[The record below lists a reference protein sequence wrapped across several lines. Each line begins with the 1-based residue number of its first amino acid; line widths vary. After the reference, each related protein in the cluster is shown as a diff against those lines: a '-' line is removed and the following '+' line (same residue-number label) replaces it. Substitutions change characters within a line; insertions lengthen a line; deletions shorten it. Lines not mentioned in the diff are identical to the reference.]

1 MISFSSLESLVDL
14 RLLKKGLL
22 GLSLG
27 VLALIPVDL
36 ATLPLS
42 ARGGFAFG
50 GKGEAPMKTGSA
62 VQEKSLFSS
71 TPSEPLSAYESS
83 FQKSSL
89 FGLATP
95 EAPLP
100 VFQSSIAE
108 LVKDLRL
115 KGVVILDEAEA
126 IIEDARTQKGAF
138 VKAGEKIG
146 ELTVKEIKEGAIVLS
161 YYGEDKEM
169 RIE

>member
-1 MISFSSLESLVDL
+1 MISFSAFETLIDFK
-14 RLLKKGLL
+14 LLKKSFV

-36 ATLPLS
+36 ATLPL
-42 ARGGFAFG
+42 
-50 GKGEAPMKTGSA
+50 KGVAPMKNASP
-62 VQEKSLFSS
+62 VQEKSFSSS
-71 TPSEPLSAYESS
+71 TPSEPLSSYESS

-100 VFQSSIAE
+100 VFKSSIAE
-108 LVKDLRL
+108 LTKDYRL
-115 KGVVILDEAEA
+115 KGVVILDQPEA
-126 IIEDARTQKGAF
+126 ILEDARTQKNTFLKVGD
-138 VKAGEKIG
+138 KLG
-146 ELTVKEIKEGAIVLS
+146 ELTVKEIKEGSMILS
-161 YYGEDKEM
+161 YYGEDREL

>member
-1 MISFSSLESLVDL
+1 MIPFSSLESLVEL

-36 ATLPLS
+36 ATLP
-42 ARGGFAFG
+42 F
-50 GKGEAPMKTGSA
+50 KGVAPIKTNSP
-62 VQEKSLFSS
+62 VQEKSVSFSTS
-71 TPSEPLSAYESS
+71 SESLSSYEAS

-95 EAPLP
+95 ETPLP
-100 VFQSSIAE
+100 VFKSSIAE
-108 LVKDLRL
+108 LTKDYRL
-115 KGVVILDEAEA
+115 KGVVILDQPEA
-126 IIEDARTQKGAF
+126 ILEDARTQKSTF
-138 VKAGEKIG
+138 VKVGDKLG
-146 ELTVKEIKEGAIVLS
+146 ELTIKEIREGAIVLE
-161 YYGEDKEM
+161 YYGETKEM